1 MEFFTIKSDVTS
13 LLDEVLEEIH
23 FDSTVKEVGHAFADR
38 FESTLAK
45 KLMIKSDK
53 YLKPDS
59 LKHRDPADWFSDS
72 VPTNC
77 KFGYDKNGQPNLI
90 SFNRFFN
97 GVLSGKLEEYII
109 ISVDAKTRDVKV
121 FRLIDWLDCVNYNTG
136 TGQLML
142 KESLLN
148 KIYDESRP
156 KVTRYDAIKK
166 LISIDEKACNEHIE
180 LKLKQHAARKQ
191 LAKPFLK

>member
-1 MEFFTIKSDVTS
+1 MDLSTIKSDVTS
-13 LLDEVLEEIH
+13 LLDEVLEHIH

-53 YLKPDS
+53 YSKPHS
-59 LKHRDPADWFSDS
+59 LKDRDPADWFSDS

-77 KFGYDKNGQPNLI
+77 KFGYDKKGQPNLI
-90 SFNRFFN
+90 SFKRFFD
-97 GVLSGKLEEYII
+97 GLVSGELEEYII
-109 ISVDAKTRDVKV
+109 ISVDAKTKDIKV

-142 KESLLN
+142 KESVLN

-156 KVTRYDAIKK
+156 KVTRYDAVKM
-166 LISIDEKACNEHIE
+166 LISIDEKACNDHIE
-180 LKLKQHAARKQ
+180 LKLKQHADRKQ
-191 LAKPFLK
+191 IAESFLK